1 MASSRK
7 PAPRAE
13 ADPAAPDLRDP
24 TATLTDKVAQ
34 ALQAGAAFVVSG
46 AGQPGQ
52 HGAKAVAVALSGG
65 RDSVALLHAT
75 RAALAATFIV
85 RGTNM

>member
-1 MASSRK
+1 
-7 PAPRAE
+7 
-13 ADPAAPDLRDP
+13 DLRDP

-46 AGQPGQ
+46 AGQ
-52 HGAKAVAVALSGG
+52 HGLQGRTAVAVALSGG

-75 RAALAATFIV
+75 RAALAATHV
-85 RGTNM
+85 ADGDPAPLLALHVHHGLQA